1 MSLVFAALFVVS
13 AATVLV
19 VPVMVEGDSDSDGPA
34 YNATNVTWPETVEGV
49 VGHPVHSEY
58 ELPGREQYGISI
70 QSFPDIGLTIEYNP
84 SGELMGRTVVISGTP
99 TAPFDG
105 DFQVGGTAYT
115 ITGHITIRDVY
126 TVTFDAGQGQCATV
140 SLDTAESA
148 RIVLPEASLNGYDFR
163 GWYTAEDG
171 KGERSAEG
179 ATHTHPRT
187 TSSSSH
193 TT

>member
-1 MSLVFAALFVVS
+1 M
-13 AATVLV
+13 
-19 VPVMVEGDSDSDGPA
+19 
-34 YNATNVTWPETVEGV
+34 
-49 VGHPVHSEY
+49 
-58 ELPGREQYGISI
+58 
-70 QSFPDIGLTIEYNP
+70 
-84 SGELMGRTVVISGTP
+84 VISGTP

-126 TVTFDAGQGQCATV
+126 TVTFDAGQGQCATA

-171 KGERSAEG
+171 KGERIGGGGDSYAPTGDIELFAYYVRNRVG
-179 ATHTHPRT
+179 ADGSRGRLPTQSSGWGEPHPLD
-187 TSSSSH
+187 
-193 TT
+193 